1 MEATLGKEGDQRSGA
16 DTPREETY
24 KLNINSNNIKNKIVE
39 MY

>member
-24 KLNINSNNIKNKIVE
+24 NLIIVIINKKKNKVE